1 MPRNVPAVVLL
12 SARPEAHA
20 ILVDS
25 LCQRGVTIRV
35 ARPPVR
41 ALRWLAAGPDLVLVD
56 LVHGTGL
63 SPRMVTLLNS
73 VRGHTRVLA
82 LHLGDLGNDPFVDG
96 LTVDGFCRADA
107 SDLIAEALST
117 CRRIPASIH

>member
-1 MPRNVPAVVLL
+1 MLRGSPAIVLL

-25 LCQRGVTIRV
+25 LCERGVTVRV

-41 ALRWLAAGPDLVLVD
+41 ALSWLRAEPELVLID
-56 LVHGTGL
+56 LVHGAGL
-63 SPRMVTLLNS
+63 SPQLVTALNS
-73 VRGHTRVLA
+73 RRGRTRVLA
-82 LHLGDLGNDPFVDG
+82 LHCGGFGNDSSMAG

-107 SDLIAEALST
+107 TDFIAGALST
-117 CRRIPASIH
+117 CRRVPATTH